1 MYFSKFEKP
10 HNFSL
15 PRTFF
20 CGHCS
25 GSGVNLQWVP
35 LVKGPGINHMK
46 RKGKQVQNSVKT
58 YYSQSG
64 F

>member
-20 CGHCS
+20 CGHCT
-25 GSGVNLQWVP
+25 VP
-35 LVKGPGINHMK
+35 GGDGIVLLCVEDVLGAGHVLVAIHLAVVARDSPKGPG
-46 RKGKQVQNSVKT
+46 
-58 YYSQSG
+58 
-64 F
+64 